1 MNDMYSSKSESIIS
15 SDSLAKSNDSPS
27 LSEQY
32 AKWRWVVLI
41 LTSLFSFS
49 CYFWYDNPNSL
60 SDLLKNKVIHDEE
73 SSNDIKYN
81 MLYSVYAYP
90 NIILPLIGGFIIDK
104 FGIHFASIMFTA
116 FLAIGQ
122 GIFTVKPFV
131 QSLFVQSLFVQSLF
145 VQSLFVQ
152 SLFVQSLFVQSPP
165 LSSPLIKL
173 EKSR

>member
-1 MNDMYSSKSESIIS
+1 MNDIYSSKSESIIS
-15 SDSLAKSNDSPS
+15 SDSLTKSKDSPS

-60 SDLLKNKVIHDEE
+60 SDLLKDKVIHDEE

-122 GIFTVKPFV
+122 GIFTIAGYMETDD
-131 QSLFVQSLFVQSLF
+131 QSNNLPYTLAIVGRIVFGIGGDSVYVCSTYN
-145 VQSLFVQ
+145 
-152 SLFVQSLFVQSPP
+152 
-165 LSSPLIKL
+165 IKYKL
-173 EKSR
+173 